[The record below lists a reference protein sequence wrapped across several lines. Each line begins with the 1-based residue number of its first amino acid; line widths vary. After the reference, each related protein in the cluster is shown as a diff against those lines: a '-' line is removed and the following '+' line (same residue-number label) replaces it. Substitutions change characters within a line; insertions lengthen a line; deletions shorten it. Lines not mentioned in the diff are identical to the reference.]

1 MAIPSYNSAH
11 TINYVVY
18 QAAKGLSEHFPDKRG
33 VILVSDGGSTDG
45 TQEVVRALKLPFKVE
60 VLVERYSGPSGKG
73 SAVRH
78 AFKRALEMGAD
89 GVIMVDSDLRSI
101 TPEWIKLLGQA
112 ALGEYDLVAP
122 LYFRHKYDGTI
133 TNHLVYPLTRSLYCR
148 ELRQPIGG
156 DFGLSSRLVK
166 TLLESEFWRGEYVPR
181 FGIDVF
187 ITNTALALDFRV
199 GQARLGSK
207 IHESKDPARHLEPM
221 FIQVSGSQFSVA
233 SKYASKWRG
242 LRGCKDVPLVGGG
255 VEWGCVQPISID
267 IKANLN
273 RLIKV
278 YEERRGLVES
288 ILGDL
293 FPVFEGCISKLKRL
307 ESGSF
312 PCEVWARIVYKHLSV
327 FSKEFSKRV
336 LLSLHVCW
344 LARVVSFII
353 DTQDMDNPSAEK
365 VIVKCAE
372 TFEKEKDYLEEVFVF

>member
-18 QAAKGLSEHFPDKRG
+18 QAAKGLSEYFPDKRG
-33 VILVSDGGSTDG
+33 VVLVSDGGSTDG
-45 TQEVVRALKLPFKVE
+45 TQEVVKALKLPFKVE

-73 SAVRH
+73 SAVKH

-122 LYFRHKYDGTI
+122 LYSRHKYDGTI

-148 ELRQPIGG
+148 DLRQPIGG
-156 DFGLSSRLVK
+156 DFGLSSRLVE
-166 TLLESEFWRGEYVPR
+166 TLLESELWGDEYVPR

-187 ITNTALALDFRV
+187 ITNMALALNFQV

-207 IHESKDPARHLEPM
+207 IHESKDPAKHLEPM

-242 LRGCKDVPLVGGG
+242 LRGCRDVPLVGGG

-267 IKANLN
+267 VKANLG
-273 RLIKV
+273 RLVKV
-278 YEERRGLVES
+278 YEERKSLVKS
-288 ILGDL
+288 VLGDL
-293 FPVFEGCISKLKRL
+293 FPVFEECVSKLKRL
-307 ESGSF
+307 ESRSL
-312 PCEVWARIVYKHLSV
+312 PCEVWARIVYKHLAA
-327 FSKEFSKRV
+327 FSEKPSREV

-353 DTQDMDNPSAEK
+353 DTWDMDNPSAEK

-372 TFEKEKDYLEEVFVF
+372 TFEKEKDYLEEIFVF